1 MSPAQ
6 KARVLVVIPS
16 RFGSQRLPGK
26 PLADIGGVPMVV
38 RVARQANQA
47 ATVSEVMVATDD
59 ERIRKAVEGAGFH
72 AVMTRS
78 DCPSGTDRIAEAVHS
93 MGAADIIV
101 NVQGDEPL
109 IPPGMIDQ
117 AVEPLL
123 NDAAIAVGTLVRR
136 IQTEEELRNA
146 SVTKVV
152 LDSRCNCLYFSR
164 AAIPHLRDGTRGRW
178 MDTGVWYRHIG
189 LYVFRKEALF
199 RFTALPQSPLEM
211 TEKLEQLRLLENG
224 IAIRAVITELESI
237 AVDTEEDLARVRAL
251 VAAS

>member
-16 RFGSQRLPGK
+16 RYASQRLPGK
-26 PLADIGGVPMVV
+26 PLADIGGVAMVV
-38 RVARQANQA
+38 RVARQAKLA
-47 ATVSEVMVATDD
+47 ATVSEVVVATDD
-59 ERIRKAVEGAGFH
+59 ERIRKVVEESGFR
-72 AVMTRS
+72 AVMTRT
-78 DCPSGTDRIAEAVHS
+78 DCPSGTDRIADAVLS
-93 MGAADIIV
+93 IGAADIIV

-109 IPPGMIDQ
+109 IPPLMIDQ

-123 NDAAIAVGTLVRR
+123 NDASITVGTLVKKIR
-136 IQTEEELRNA
+136 TEDELRNP

-152 LDSRCNCLYFSR
+152 LDSRRNCLYFSR
-164 AAIPHLRDGTRGRW
+164 AAIPHLRDGSSGTW
-178 MDTGVWYRHIG
+178 MDAGVWYRHIG
-189 LYVFRKEALF
+189 LYVFRTEALF
-199 RFTALPQSPLEM
+199 RFTALPQSPLET

-237 AVDTEEDLARVRAL
+237 AVDTEKDLARVRAM